1 METYAF
7 PKVTELAIPLFI
19 AAVLLELFLVAT
31 KRARGSFN
39 TADTMTSLAM
49 GVGNVVAGLLVG
61 FISISVLMW
70 VWQYRFFDQGMAP
83 WVFVVAFLV
92 DDLRYYW
99 YHRIAHRVRWVWAEH
114 VNHHSSQHYNLST
127 ALRQSWTGHLTGMV
141 ILQAPLVLL
150 GFHPALIAF
159 VYGFNLL
166 WLTLIPA
173 VYALLRAMLL
183 LEAGRYDDPTELA
196 VADRPF
202 KAAALVFG
210 LMMIVLWWMVRAG

>member
-1 METYAF
+1 MT
-7 PKVTELAIPLFI
+7 PTIRHTRGLLA
-19 AAVLLELFLVAT
+19 
-31 KRARGSFN
+31 
-39 TADTMTSLAM
+39 
-49 GVGNVVAGLLVG
+49 VAGLLVG

-166 WLTLIPA
+166 WLANVHGVNVQLPRPASPDRDKIVGSGRFAAACVHQPPLGQVLSTKFQPQPA
-173 VYALLRAMLL
+173 VRA
-183 LEAGRYDDPTELA
+183 RN
-196 VADRPF
+196 
-202 KAAALVFG
+202 
-210 LMMIVLWWMVRAG
+210 